1 MCQTTSIVE
10 VAIEE
15 APAAST
21 MEEVAATSTMEVP
34 AASVAEEA
42 AEQLG
47 EERSCSWEPSWQ
59 IVLLKLLMIDMD
71 TYSAATR
78 ELQHPCL
85 VHYEHS
91 NLPIVAANIE
101 VKIAVREYC

>member
-21 MEEVAATSTMEVP
+21 MEEVAATSIEEVP

-42 AEQLG
+42 AEQVG
-47 EERSCSWEPSWQ
+47 EERSCSWEPSLQ
-59 IVLLKLLMIDMD
+59 IILLQVIKMD
-71 TYSAATR
+71 KETYSAASR

-91 NLPIVAANIE
+91 NLPIVAEIIE
-101 VKIAVREYC
+101 AMIAGREYC

>member
-21 MEEVAATSTMEVP
+21 MEEVAATSIEEVP

-42 AEQLG
+42 AEQVG
-47 EERSCSWEPSWQ
+47 EERSCSWEPSLQ
-59 IVLLKLLMIDMD
+59 IILLNQIIMYDC
-71 TYSAATR
+71 TYSGASR

-91 NLPIVAANIE
+91 NLPMVATIIAA
-101 VKIAVREYC
+101 KIAAREY